1 VCIALLGFR
10 VSFVTFYPTVFAS
23 DFAQK
28 KEVKSA
34 FIKGALILGG
44 RNSAFI

>member
-28 KEVKSA
+28 EK
-34 FIKGALILGG
+34 
-44 RNSAFI
+44 